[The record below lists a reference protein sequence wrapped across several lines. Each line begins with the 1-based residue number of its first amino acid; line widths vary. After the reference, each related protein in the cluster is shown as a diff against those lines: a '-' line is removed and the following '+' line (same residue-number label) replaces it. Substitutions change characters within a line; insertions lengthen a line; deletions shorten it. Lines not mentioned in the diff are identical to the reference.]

1 MRIAA
6 AVDQHHQGTAMIS
19 GRDAL
24 GQIVGARRGQ
34 QNGLGGMDEKLDEL
48 GRALVDI
55 QQRRVEGLKALARVR
70 VGLIDDRELTDA
82 LDAAERQVSALL
94 ARRDG
99 EVDALKQQIKDAQVA
114 RNMLDAEREAQGG
127 RLEDANEALDT
138 AEAATQ
144 ARLDVDPDYQ
154 IQRERAREAERI
166 AMHASEKANASE
178 QEKGDKGVSY
188 RTDPLF
194 MYLWKR
200 GYGTDEYRSQGPI
213 RWLDGKVAGLIGY
226 QDARV
231 NFARLLEI
239 PARLR
244 EHANAVAEQAEPEFA
259 KLRALDDAARKAD
272 DIPALEQA
280 RDAEQQALTAIE
292 KPIVEA
298 ESALE
303 ALLTRDA
310 RFAAGEDEH
319 TRQAVDYLA
328 GELAREE
335 LMDLRREALKTPFPD
350 DDQIVN
356 QLLESEQEQRRLSLT
371 LDNFKQTR
379 AKQQQKLDELAR
391 LENDFRRQRMDRG
404 DSGFADGAMLAMM
417 LTNFIDGMLDR
428 DALMRVLKE
437 QQRRPQRRA
446 DPTFGSG
453 GFGRGTPWGGGGLG
467 GLGGGLGRGGRRS
480 GGGFRTGGGF

>member
-1 MRIAA
+1 
-6 AVDQHHQGTAMIS
+6 MIS

-24 GQIVGARRGQ
+24 GRIMGARRDQ
-34 QNGLGGMDEKLDEL
+34 QGGLAGMDQKLDEL
-48 GRALVDI
+48 GHALVEV
-55 QQRRVEGLKALARVR
+55 QQRRAEDLKALARVR
-70 VGLIDDRELTDA
+70 VDLVDEHELTGA

-94 ARRDG
+94 ARRDR
-99 EVDALKQQIKDAQVA
+99 EVNALKQQIKDAQAA
-114 RNMLDAEREAQGG
+114 RNALDAEREAQGD
-127 RLEDANEALDT
+127 RLEEANEALDT

-144 ARLDVDPDYQ
+144 ARLDADPDYQ
-154 IQRERAREAERI
+154 VQRERAREAERI
-166 AMHASEKANASE
+166 AMHASEKADASE
-178 QEKGDKGVSY
+178 QEKDDKGVSY

-194 MYLWKR
+194 IYLWKR
-200 GYGTDEYRSQGPI
+200 GYGTDEYRSHGPI

-244 EHANAVAEQAEPEFA
+244 EHANAVAEQAEAEFA

-272 DIPALEQA
+272 GIPALEQA
-280 RDAEQQALTAIE
+280 RDAEQQALTAIDDRILE
-292 KPIVEA
+292 SEA
-298 ESALE
+298 ALE
-303 ALLTRDA
+303 ALIAREA
-310 RFAAGEDEH
+310 RFAAGEDDY

-335 LMDLRREALKTPFPD
+335 LMDLRREAQKTPFPD

-356 QLLESEQEQRRLSLT
+356 RLLEAEQEQRRLSFT
-371 LDNFKQTR
+371 LDNLKQTR

-391 LENDFRRQRMDRG
+391 LERDFRRQRMDRS

-428 DALMRVLKE
+428 DALMRVLE
-437 QQRRPQRRA
+437 DQQRRPQRRA

-467 GLGGGLGRGGRRS
+467 GLGGGFGRGGRRG